1 MLVRFAAEWSTST
14 NSGLGWVLVLDWS
27 RTWRTVE
34 EGCLTNK
41 EMEIARG
48 EWQGWVR
55 GRNVTGFTW
64 DDGLREE
71 RERKRTVSISP
82 HQ

>member
-1 MLVRFAAEWSTST
+1 MKNGKRGVR
-14 NSGLGWVLVLDWS
+14 NK
-27 RTWRTVE
+27 
-34 EGCLTNK
+34 K

-55 GRNVTGFTW
+55 GRIVTGFTW

-71 RERKRTVSISP
+71 RERKRTVSVSP